1 MTGNKTLKQRSHAI
15 DVFTNVGKKGITE
28 NTFLQL
34 ERHLKAHKLSK
45 IRILPTYLEETG
57 RDIKEVAEELSKNTK
72 SELVDIRGQTITLYK
87 R

>member
-15 DVFTNVGKKGITE
+15 DAFTNVGKNGITE
-28 NTFLQL
+28 NTVLQL

-72 SELVDIRGQTITLYK
+72 SELVDIRGQTITFYK